1 MLEQGIGR
9 GVAGEDVDEGAA
21 GGRVVSTA
29 LMSGFSC
36 SMCGSSFTDRTS
48 REILTGRPARE
59 LAPVAGEERG

>member
-21 GGRVVSTA
+21 GVRVVSTA

-36 SMCGSSFTDRTS
+36 SMCGSSFTIARPERYSPADR
-48 REILTGRPARE
+48 RPSWR
-59 LAPVAGEERG
+59 P